1 MQRSCLAMLTL
12 GLLIAIALGLGAEPV
27 QSPTEILEWAPGP
40 FAKYEDNPIM
50 EPQGDGFEAMAVFN
64 PMVIVEDGIFY
75 MLYRAEDHKGVSRIG
90 LAESEDGINFVR
102 RPEPVL
108 SPTERYE
115 IWGGCEDPR
124 VVKIEDTY
132 YLTYTA
138 YDGWR
143 AKLALAT
150 STDLVH
156 WEKHGVIIPWPWSK
170 AGAIVP
176 SKINGRY
183 VMYFGDSSIWIAYSD
198 DLTNWDVVN
207 EPVMKTRPDH
217 FDSRGI
223 EPGPIPVMT
232 EQGILLIYNGW
243 NDTIPSKVG
252 AVLFSKDDPTRVLK
266 RLDQPILEPTEVSE
280 LKGQVP
286 NVVFASSLVQYEGV
300 LYLYYGGADSCI
312 GVAVADSLWNE

>member
-1 MQRSCLAMLTL
+1 MQRACLAMLTL
-12 GLLIAIALGLGAEPV
+12 GVLIAIALGLGAEPV
-27 QSPTEILEWAPGP
+27 QSPTEILGWAPGP

-50 EPQGDGFEAMAVFN
+50 APQGDGFEAMAVFN
-64 PMVIVEDGIFY
+64 PTVIVEDGIFY
-75 MLYRAEDHKGVSRIG
+75 MLYRAEDRKGVSRIG
-90 LAESEDGINFVR
+90 LAESGDGINFVR

-138 YDGWR
+138 YNGWR

-150 STDLVH
+150 STDLIH

-176 SKINGRY
+176 WKINGRY

-223 EPGPIPVMT
+223 EPGPIPIMT

-243 NDTIPSKVG
+243 NDNITYKVG
-252 AVLFSKDDPTRVLK
+252 AVLFSVDDPTRVLK

-280 LKGQVP
+280 LQGQVP
-286 NVVFASSLVQYEGV
+286 NVVFASSLVQHEGV

-312 GVAVADSLWNE
+312 GVAIADSPWNE

>member
-1 MQRSCLAMLTL
+1 VQRSRILMLTL
-12 GLLIAIALGLGAEPV
+12 GLLIAITLGLGAEPV
-27 QSPTEILEWAPGP
+27 QSPAEILDWAPSP
-40 FAKYEDNPIM
+40 FVKYEDNPIM

-64 PMVIVEDGIFY
+64 PTVIVEDGIFY
-75 MLYRAEDHKGVSRIG
+75 MLYRAEDRKGVSRIG
-90 LAESEDGINFVR
+90 LAESADGINFVR
-102 RPEPVL
+102 RSEPVL

-138 YDGWR
+138 YNGWR

-176 SKINGRY
+176 QRINGEY

-198 DLTNWDVVN
+198 DLINWDVVN

-223 EPGPIPVMT
+223 EPGPIPIMT

-243 NDTIPSKVG
+243 NDNITYKVG
-252 AVLFSKDDPTRVLK
+252 AVLFSKDDPTRALK

-280 LKGQVP
+280 LQGQVP
-286 NVVFASSLVQYEGV
+286 NVVFASGLVQHEDV
-300 LYLYYGGADSCI
+300 WYLYYGGADNCI
-312 GVAVADSLWNE
+312 GLAIADSLWYK

>member
-1 MQRSCLAMLTL
+1 MLAL

-27 QSPTEILEWAPGP
+27 QSPVEIANWAPGS
-40 FAKYEDNPIM
+40 FAKHEDNPIM

-64 PMVIVEDGIFY
+64 PTVIVEDGIFY
-75 MLYRAEDHKGVSRIG
+75 MLYRAEDRKGVSRIG

-108 SPTERYE
+108 LPTERYE

-176 SKINGRY
+176 WKINGRY

-223 EPGPIPVMT
+223 EPGPIPIMT

-243 NDTIPSKVG
+243 NDNITYKVG

-280 LKGQVP
+280 LRGQVA

-300 LYLYYGGADSCI
+300 LYLYYGGADS
-312 GVAVADSLWNE
+312 

>member
-1 MQRSCLAMLTL
+1 MFTL
-12 GLLIAIALGLGAEPV
+12 GLLIAITLGLGAEPV
-27 QSPTEILEWAPGP
+27 QSPSQIPDWAPGP
-40 FAKYEDNPIM
+40 FTKYGSNPIM

-64 PMVIVEDGIFY
+64 PTVIVEDGIFY
-75 MLYRAEDHKGVSRIG
+75 MLYRAEDRKGVSYIG

-102 RPEPVL
+102 HSDPVL
-108 SPTERYE
+108 SPSEKYE
-115 IWGGCEDPR
+115 FWGGCEDPR

-138 YDGWR
+138 YNGWR

-176 SKINGRY
+176 QKVNGRY

-198 DLTNWDVVN
+198 DLINWDVVD
-207 EPVMKTRPDH
+207 EPVMKTRQDH

-223 EPGPIPVMT
+223 EPGPIPIMT

-243 NDTIPSKVG
+243 NDNITYKVG

-280 LKGQVP
+280 LRGQVP
-286 NVVFASSLVQYEGV
+286 NVVFASGLVRHEGV
-300 LYLYYGGADSCI
+300 WYLYYGGADNCI
-312 GVAVADSLWNE
+312 GFASAAALW

>member
-1 MQRSCLAMLTL
+1 M
-12 GLLIAIALGLGAEPV
+12 I
-27 QSPTEILEWAPGP
+27 
-40 FAKYEDNPIM
+40 D
-50 EPQGDGFEAMAVFN
+50 DGFEAMAVFN
-64 PMVIVEDGIFY
+64 PTVIVEDGIFY
-75 MLYRAEDHKGVSRIG
+75 MLYRAEDRKGVSRIG

-102 RPEPVL
+102 RREPVL

-176 SKINGRY
+176 WKINGRY

-223 EPGPIPVMT
+223 EPGPIPIIT

-243 NDTIPSKVG
+243 NDNITYKVG

-280 LKGQVP
+280 LRGQVS

>member
-1 MQRSCLAMLTL
+1 MQRACLSMLAL

-27 QSPTEILEWAPGP
+27 QSPAEILGWAPGP
-40 FAKYEDNPIM
+40 FAKHEDNPIM

-64 PMVIVEDGIFY
+64 PTVIVEDGIFY
-75 MLYRAEDHKGVSRIG
+75 MLYRAEDRKGVSRIG
-90 LAESEDGINFVR
+90 LAESGDGINFVR

-124 VVKIEDTY
+124 VVRIEDTY

-176 SKINGRY
+176 WRINGRY

-198 DLTNWDVVN
+198 DLIDWDVVN
-207 EPVMKTRPDH
+207 EPVMKIRPDH

-223 EPGPIPVMT
+223 EPGPIPIMT

-243 NDTIPSKVG
+243 NDNITYKVG
-252 AVLFSKDDPTRVLK
+252 AVLFSVDDPTRVLK

-280 LKGQVP
+280 LQGQVP
-286 NVVFASSLVQYEGV
+286 NVVFASSLVQHEGV

-312 GVAVADSLWNE
+312 GVAIADSPWNE

>member
-1 MQRSCLAMLTL
+1 MQRSRILMLAL
-12 GLLIAIALGLGAEPV
+12 GLLIAITLVLGAEPV
-27 QSPTEILEWAPGP
+27 QSPAEILDWVPGP
-40 FAKYEDNPIM
+40 FTKYEDNPIM
-50 EPQGDGFEAMAVFN
+50 GPQGDGFEAMAVFN
-64 PMVIVEDGIFY
+64 PTVIVEDGIFY
-75 MLYRAEDHKGVSRIG
+75 MLYRAEDRKGVSRIG

-102 RPEPVL
+102 RSEPVL
-108 SPTERYE
+108 SPTEKYE
-115 IWGGCEDPR
+115 FWGGCEDPR

-138 YDGWR
+138 YNGWR

-150 STDLVH
+150 STDLIH

-176 SKINGRY
+176 QRINGRY

-198 DLTNWDVVN
+198 DLINWDVVD

-223 EPGPIPVMT
+223 EPGPIPIMT

-243 NDTIPSKVG
+243 NDNITYKVG
-252 AVLFSKDDPTRVLK
+252 AVLFSKDDPTRILK

-280 LKGQVP
+280 LHGQVP
-286 NVVFASSLVQYEGV
+286 NVVFASGLVQHEGV
-300 LYLYYGGADSCI
+300 WYLYYGGADNCI
-312 GVAVADSLWNE
+312 GVATVDSLWYK

>member
-1 MQRSCLAMLTL
+1 MLTL
-12 GLLIAIALGLGAEPV
+12 GLLIAITLGLGAEPV
-27 QSPTEILEWAPGP
+27 QSPAEILDWAPSP
-40 FAKYEDNPIM
+40 FVKYEGNPIM

-64 PMVIVEDGIFY
+64 PTVIVEDGIFY
-75 MLYRAEDHKGVSRIG
+75 MLYRAEDRKGVSRIG
-90 LAESEDGINFVR
+90 LAESADGINFVR
-102 RPEPVL
+102 RSEPVL

-138 YDGWR
+138 YNGWR

-176 SKINGRY
+176 QRINGEY

-198 DLTNWDVVN
+198 DLINWDVVN
-207 EPVMKTRPDH
+207 EPVMKTRPGH

-223 EPGPIPVMT
+223 EPGPIPIMT

-243 NDTIPSKVG
+243 NDNITYKVG

-266 RLDQPILEPTEVSE
+266 RFDQPILEPTEVSE
-280 LKGQVP
+280 LQGQVP
-286 NVVFASSLVQYEGV
+286 NVVFASGLVQHEDV
-300 LYLYYGGADSCI
+300 WYLYYGGADNCI
-312 GVAVADSLWNE
+312 GLAIADSLWYK

>member
-1 MQRSCLAMLTL
+1 MQRSCLSMLTL
-12 GLLIAIALGLGAEPV
+12 GLLIATALGLGAEPV
-27 QSPTEILEWAPGP
+27 QSPTEILEWPPGP

-64 PMVIVEDGIFY
+64 PTVIVEDGIFY
-75 MLYRAEDHKGVSRIG
+75 MLYRAEDRKGVSRIG

-176 SKINGRY
+176 WKINGRY

-198 DLTNWDVVN
+198 DLINWDVVN

-223 EPGPIPVMT
+223 EPGPIPIIT

-243 NDTIPSKVG
+243 NDNITYKVG
-252 AVLFSKDDPTRVLK
+252 AVLFSVDDPTRVLK

-280 LKGQVP
+280 LQGQVA

-312 GVAVADSLWNE
+312 GVAVADSMWNE

>member
-1 MQRSCLAMLTL
+1 MQRACLAMLTL

-27 QSPTEILEWAPGP
+27 QSPAEILGWPPGP

-64 PMVIVEDGIFY
+64 PTVIVEDGIFY
-75 MLYRAEDHKGVSRIG
+75 MLYRAEDRKGVSRIG

-108 SPTERYE
+108 SPTESYE

-138 YDGWR
+138 YNGWR

-150 STDLVH
+150 STDLIH

-176 SKINGRY
+176 WKINGRY

-198 DLTNWDVVN
+198 DLIDWDVVN

-223 EPGPIPVMT
+223 EPGPIPIMT

-243 NDTIPSKVG
+243 NDNITYKVG
-252 AVLFSKDDPTRVLK
+252 AVLFSVDDPTRVLK

-280 LKGQVP
+280 LQGQVP
-286 NVVFASSLVQYEGV
+286 NVVFASSLVQHEGV

-312 GVAVADSLWNE
+312 GVAIADSPWNE

>member
-1 MQRSCLAMLTL
+1 
-12 GLLIAIALGLGAEPV
+12 
-27 QSPTEILEWAPGP
+27 
-40 FAKYEDNPIM
+40 M
-50 EPQGDGFEAMAVFN
+50 ERQGDGFEAMAVFN
-64 PMVIVEDGIFY
+64 PTVIVEDGIFY
-75 MLYRAEDHKGVSRIG
+75 MLYRAEDRKGVSRIG
-90 LAESEDGINFVR
+90 LAESADGINFVR
-102 RPEPVL
+102 RSEPVL

-138 YDGWR
+138 YNGWR

-176 SKINGRY
+176 QRINGEY

-198 DLTNWDVVN
+198 DLINWDVVN

-223 EPGPIPVMT
+223 EPGPIPIMT

-243 NDTIPSKVG
+243 NDNITYKVG

-266 RLDQPILEPTEVSE
+266 RFDQPILEPTEVSE
-280 LKGQVP
+280 LQGQVP
-286 NVVFASSLVQYEGV
+286 NVVFASGLVQHEDV
-300 LYLYYGGADSCI
+300 WYLYYGGADNCI
-312 GVAVADSLWNE
+312 GLAIADSLWYK

>member
-1 MQRSCLAMLTL
+1 
-12 GLLIAIALGLGAEPV
+12 
-27 QSPTEILEWAPGP
+27 
-40 FAKYEDNPIM
+40 M

-64 PMVIVEDGIFY
+64 PTVIVEDGIFY
-75 MLYRAEDHKGVSRIG
+75 MLYRAEDWKGVSRIG
-90 LAESEDGINFVR
+90 LAESKDGINFVR

-124 VVKIEDTY
+124 VVKIKDTY

-138 YDGWR
+138 YNGWR

-176 SKINGRY
+176 WKINGRY

-198 DLTNWDVVN
+198 DLIDWDVVN
-207 EPVMKTRPDH
+207 EPVMKTRSDH

-223 EPGPIPVMT
+223 EPGPIPIMT

-243 NDTIPSKVG
+243 NDNITYKVG
-252 AVLFSKDDPTRVLK
+252 AVLFSVDDPTRVLK

-280 LKGQVP
+280 LQGQVP
-286 NVVFASSLVQYEGV
+286 NVVFASSLVQHEGV

-312 GVAVADSLWNE
+312 GVAIADSPWNE